1 MAEVGKGRLAGEFQR
16 QDESPMLTDIKIT
29 PESLPY
35 KSSSGI
41 VVAPLRFRKSS
52 LDVELPEGIYLVRV
66 FVPGF
71 VREESRVEITAGATT
86 YLSAVVGSS
95 GGTKEMASIVLP
107 DNALYSSLDDT
118 ITLRAASQD
127 DDTFTIGS

>member
-16 QDESPMLTDIKIT
+16 QDESPMPTDIKIT

-107 DNALYSSLDDT
+107 DNAVYSSSDDT

>member
-16 QDESPMLTDIKIT
+16 QDESPMPTDIKIT

-107 DNALYSSLDDT
+107 DNALYSSSDDT

>member
-16 QDESPMLTDIKIT
+16 PDESPMLADITIT

-35 KSSSGI
+35 NSSSGI
-41 VVAPLRFRKSS
+41 VVAPLHFRKSS
-52 LDVELPEGIYLVRV
+52 LDVELPEGIYLVRA

-71 VREESRVEITAGATT
+71 VREESRVAITAGATT

-95 GGTKEMASIVLP
+95 SDTKSMASIVLP
-107 DNALYSSLDDT
+107 DNAIYNPLDDT
-118 ITLRAASQD
+118 ITLSVVSQD

>member
-16 QDESPMLTDIKIT
+16 QDESPMPTDIKIT

>member
-41 VVAPLRFRKSS
+41 VVAPLHFRKSP

-86 YLSAVVGSS
+86 YLPAVVGSS
-95 GGTKEMASIVLP
+95 GGTKKMASIVLP

>member
-41 VVAPLRFRKSS
+41 VVAPLRFCKSP

-107 DNALYSSLDDT
+107 DNALYSSSDDT